1 MTIPQKALQ
10 WMMNTAADPKH
21 GYSQANRWGPDYD
34 CSSAV
39 ITAYQKAGV
48 PVKSAGATYTGN
60 MKPVFLRNGFS
71 DVTKKVNL
79 ATGSGLKP
87 GDVLL
92 NEVHHTAM
100 YAGNGQIVH
109 ARGQSFGSSAT
120 GDQGAEFAVT
130 GYYNYPWDCVLRYTA
145 GKPAADTPA
154 APQTGRVGTCTVS
167 LGEFIVGS
175 VDPEIKT
182 IQRLLN
188 AKGYK
193 GKDGKKLEVDGEL
206 GENTAYAITQLQK
219 KAGMKNINF
228 GTVSSRT
235 WLLLLG

>member
-10 WMMNTAADPKH
+10 WMLDTAANQKH

-34 CSSAV
+34 CSSAI

-48 PVKSAGATYTGN
+48 PVKTNGATYTGN

-71 DVTKKVNL
+71 DVTKIVNL
-79 ATGSGLKP
+79 ATGAGLKP

-120 GDQGAEFAVT
+120 GDQGQEFAVT

-145 GKPAADTPA
+145 GKLVADTIT
-154 APQTGRVGTCTVS
+154 APQIGRVGTCSVS

-193 GKDGKKLEVDGEL
+193 GKDGKKLDVDGEL
-206 GENTAYAITQLQK
+206 GENTSYAITRLQK

-228 GTVSSRT
+228 GTVSART
-235 WLLLLG
+235 WGLILK